1 VVKKTAQSGG
11 SFVLAGSLTMSGAQA
26 SRYMQVLK
34 KSYPH
39 LTAKYDKLYK
49 GGYSPDPEYSGEIAR
64 KVARFCEKYK
74 IADRMPRYIL
84 PGEGE
89 TNKRI
94 SEKLFLDTYR
104 MEVNCESPRRVWAY
118 RKAAWAIDEL
128 KENVSAIYR
137 RNGVKGLEKIQN
149 IGKSMSKV
157 IEEYLQEI
165 ENCRS
170 SN

>member
-1 VVKKTAQSGG
+1 
-11 SFVLAGSLTMSGAQA
+11 
-26 SRYMQVLK
+26 
-34 KSYPH
+34 
-39 LTAKYDKLYK
+39 
-49 GGYSPDPEYSGEIAR
+49 
-64 KVARFCEKYK
+64 
-74 IADRMPRYIL
+74 
-84 PGEGE
+84 
-89 TNKRI
+89 
-94 SEKLFLDTYR
+94 
-104 MEVNCESPRRVWAY
+104 MEVSCESPRRVWAY

-165 ENCRS
+165 ENCRF